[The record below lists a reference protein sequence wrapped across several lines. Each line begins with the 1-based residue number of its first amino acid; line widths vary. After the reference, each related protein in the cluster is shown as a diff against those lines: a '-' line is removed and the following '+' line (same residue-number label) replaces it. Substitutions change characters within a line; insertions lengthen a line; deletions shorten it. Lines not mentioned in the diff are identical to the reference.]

1 MFDFKVGKKIKLSKN
16 FNNHKRP
23 KNNNNC
29 FHPLVREQSIY
40 NKFHKKGGFFSSALL
55 SFLLIPGSVTANLDG
70 DFNING
76 TDSANLDGG
85 FNINGTG
92 ISIGGLGN
100 STGIL
105 NIHEIYGSNNN
116 TSTIHIEESL
126 TCDKLNNDSSRK
138 LCKEFTAPGY
148 RYSIQY
154 LGKGKPIREYS
165 SNTVYIVPP
174 GQFQF
179 EDVIKITNAKN
190 VAIIGEADL
199 HGEYP
204 TLKGSNKNNTMLKW
218 EDCERCLLANIN
230 IDPTTENAHSLPVY
244 VSGRKTEMEF
254 RNIRATHSRTGLL
267 VVSSANSIT
276 LEHVG
281 TSFEQENRH
290 TTPSILSSSAISLHN
305 CSKIKAKDVWVH
317 DVFLDS
323 NMPYRNVIDI
333 LNPEDINFD
342 GIYIGLTKNS
352 ISTQDMAYIGL
363 AFSNM
368 EKYSRAGG
376 SVVNALMKG
385 LNLGVYTGGET
396 RKHVT
401 VPENW
406 PVNRHILNLSER
418 TSSPSDITK
427 ITGQVTIETND
438 DIQLIAN
445 KPGAQKVSGEDLFY
459 NLKVIFSGLR
469 SPTTHV
475 STTNSSFIPNSTSN
489 PEFQKQKGGDN
500 SGMSP
505 GEIAGAVA
513 GSAFGLVVA
522 ALAGTAVYKNRAAI
536 RAFLATSMGAAMVV
550 KYNTAPDKEF
560 MMGGQSEGGVYG
572 LTTQELP

>member
-1 MFDFKVGKKIKLSKN
+1 MFDFKIGKKIKPSKN

-23 KNNNNC
+23 KKNNNC

-76 TDSANLDGG
+76 TDIPII
-85 FNINGTG
+85 INGSD
-92 ISIGGLGN
+92 ISIGGLDN

-105 NIHEIYGSNNN
+105 NIHERYGAND
-116 TSTIHIEESL
+116 TTIIHYEEKL
-126 TCDKLNNDSSRK
+126 TCKMLNNESSRK

-148 RYSIQY
+148 GYSIQY
-154 LGKGKPIREYS
+154 LGKDKPIREYS

-174 GQFQF
+174 GKFQF

-190 VAIIGEADL
+190 VAIIGEAEAGL

-204 TLKGSNKNNTMLKW
+204 TLKGSKKNDTMLKW

-244 VSGRKTEMEF
+244 VSGRKTEMEL
-254 RNIRATHSRTGLL
+254 RNISANHSRTGLL
-267 VVSSANSIT
+267 VVSSANSII
-276 LEHVG
+276 LENVG

-290 TTPSILSSSAISLHN
+290 KTPSILSSSAISLRN

-323 NMPYRNVIDI
+323 SMPYRNVIDI
-333 LNPEDINFD
+333 INPEDINFD

-363 AFSNM
+363 AFNNM

-385 LNLGVYTGGET
+385 LHLGVYTGGET
-396 RKHVT
+396 LKPVT

-418 TSSPSDITK
+418 TISPSDITK
-427 ITGQVTIETND
+427 VTGQVTIETND

-445 KPGAQKVSGEDLFY
+445 KPGVQKVSGEDLFY

-469 SPTTHV
+469 SPITNV

-489 PEFQKQKGGDN
+489 PGFQKQKGGDN
-500 SGMSP
+500 SGMSS
-505 GEIAGAVA
+505 GEIVGAVA
-513 GSAFGLVVA
+513 GPVIGLVVV
-522 ALAGTAVYKNRAAI
+522 ALTGTAVYKNRAAI
-536 RAFLATSMGAAMVV
+536 RAFFAASLGATMSVSYKA
-550 KYNTAPDKEF
+550 APDRESIVR
-560 MMGGQSEGGVYG
+560 GQSDDGVYQSP
-572 LTTQELP
+572 TEVFP